1 VVITWFEIMSS
12 ASPATPTKLSALPW
26 RWLVLA
32 LVAIVVLVVCPP
44 FHLSRLGPDGKP
56 VGTGADAAAAFD
68 AVAFTAD
75 FWAARLQPAATQA
88 PALAPIVLAVR
99 ADPMA
104 AMKQHGH
111 KVGEGTTWYYFAR
124 GSGRVTAVERS
135 RLLLEIDD
143 APGAIVAVRTGP
155 VFGNAV
161 RDGSGLLELNSV
173 PGLAEFN
180 AVSAELNRMI
190 EQSVQPPLKTG
201 VEVGM
206 RVAFVG
212 CAEAPET
219 IDSGPLL
226 MFVPVKAEIIR

>member
-1 VVITWFEIMSS
+1 MSS
-12 ASPATPTKLSALPW
+12 VFPATPTKLSTLPW
-26 RWLVLA
+26 RWLALA
-32 LVAIVVLVVCPP
+32 LVAIVLLVAYPP
-44 FHLSRLGPDGKP
+44 FRVSRLGPDGKP
-56 VGTGADAAAAFD
+56 VGTGADAAAVFD

-75 FWAARLQPAATQA
+75 FWTGKLQPAATQA
-88 PALAPIVLAVR
+88 PALAPIALAVR
-99 ADPMA
+99 VDPMA
-104 AMKQHGH
+104 AAKQHGR

-135 RLLLEIDD
+135 RLLLEVDG

-161 RDGSGLLELNSV
+161 RDGTGLLELNSV

-180 AVSAELNRMI
+180 AVSAELNRRI
-190 EQSVQPPLKTG
+190 EQSVQPVLKTG

-219 IDSGPLL
+219 VGSGPLL
-226 MFVPVKAEIIR
+226 VFVPVQAEVIR

>member
-1 VVITWFEIMSS
+1 MSP
-12 ASPATPTKLSALPW
+12 ASPATPTRFSTLPW
-26 RWLVLA
+26 RWLAFA
-32 LVAIVVLVVCPP
+32 LVAVVLLVVFPP
-44 FHLSRLGPDGKP
+44 FHVSRLDPDGKP
-56 VGTGADAAAAFD
+56 VGTGVGAAAAFD
-68 AVAFTAD
+68 AVAFTST
-75 FWAARLQPAATQA
+75 FWKEKLQPAATQA
-88 PALAPIVLAVR
+88 PAVAPIALAVR
-99 ADPMA
+99 ADPLA
-104 AMKQHGH
+104 AAKQHGH

-135 RLLLEIDD
+135 RLLVEIDD

-161 RDGSGLLELNSV
+161 RDGCGLLELNSV

-219 IDSGPLL
+219 VGSGPLL
-226 MFVPVKAEIIR
+226 VFVPVQAEVVR